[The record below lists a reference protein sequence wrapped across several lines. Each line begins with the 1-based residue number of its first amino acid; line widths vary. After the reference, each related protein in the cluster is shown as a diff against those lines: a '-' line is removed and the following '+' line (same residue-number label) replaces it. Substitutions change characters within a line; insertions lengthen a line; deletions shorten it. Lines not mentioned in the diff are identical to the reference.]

1 MNQLLDLI
9 EDEDMRRELE
19 EDIVEKLSETDSTI
33 LTNTYSEEERQKY
46 ILQLFTYQDR
56 ELYVGEVVIPDEDTY
71 TEYQRDVF
79 HIELEDTV
87 RIIEEALSD
96 ELPETQVT

>member
-33 LTNTYSEEERQKY
+33 LTNTYSEEELQKY